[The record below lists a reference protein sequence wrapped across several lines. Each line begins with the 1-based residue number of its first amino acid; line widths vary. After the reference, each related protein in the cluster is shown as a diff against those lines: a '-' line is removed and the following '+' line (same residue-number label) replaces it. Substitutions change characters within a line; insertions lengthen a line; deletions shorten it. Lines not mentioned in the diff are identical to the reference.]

1 MKTII
6 KLIVLGAFL
15 TGCGADPF
23 AILNDEDY
31 DYNGKASELQKYIV
45 TRDVKLEEL
54 VGTWKVDEASKEKY
68 LKVFGISNFFY
79 VSDKEKEERKELDE
93 SYVLVKKDGF
103 AKFKVFTERKGKAR
117 ITNHNKALSTYG
129 RIKEGIYLNISY
141 RKESSWGDKNYDY
154 LKVDGIFYLGE
165 RYQKGDLDAGNL
177 KKYYLLYKKVN
188 SGDNNESK

>member
-54 VGTWKVDEASKEKY
+54 VGTWKITEKSKEKY
-68 LKVFGISNFFY
+68 IKRSRVSNFFY
-79 VSDKEKEERKELDE
+79 ETDEAKEYREELDKA
-93 SYVLVKKDGF
+93 YIIVKKDTPS
-103 AKFKVFTERKGKAR
+103 KFRKPYEEEQNGRNEVFNYNKAR
-117 ITNHNKALSTYG
+117 TMYGKNVEGVYMCIFYKRMSTKIRSGG
-129 RIKEGIYLNISY
+129 RSSQCFDYLNI
-141 RKESSWGDKNYDY
+141 
-154 LKVDGIFYLGE
+154 DGEFYLANK
-165 RYQKGDLDAGNL
+165 YSIGDLDAGNL
-177 KKYYLLYKKVN
+177 EWRHTLYKKV
-188 SGDNNESK
+188 K